1 MKAININ
8 KIVEAAKEIAKER
21 NENIFFSVRGNI
33 IEGCRNRKTSEE
45 FEFNA
50 SKEEAIY
57 DNTRDEIATSII
69 LEAIDS
75 LKGDEKSSI
84 EFEETEESEIKAVTT
99 TNMNINPCSEYFL
112 RFTATAEE
120 DLKRG
125 TSLFKTGSMNHAVV
139 LDGLCGFNID
149 LVGLSTKEIE
159 RKISKYAEMFSYY
172 AAGCKAVIFEGKTI
186 GQNKNGE
193 GVVFKP
199 FRIEGYVK
207 L

>member
-1 MKAININ
+1 MKSININ
-8 KIVEAAKEIAKER
+8 EIVEAAQLIAKER
-21 NENIFFSVRGNI
+21 SVNLFFSVRGNI

-45 FEFNA
+45 FEFNVEN
-50 SKEEAIY
+50 EEAIY

-84 EFEETEESEIKAVTT
+84 EFEETEESESETVTT
-99 TNMNINPCSEYFL
+99 TNMNISPCNEYFL

-120 DLKRG
+120 DLRRG
-125 TSLFKTGSMNHAVV
+125 TSMFKTGSMDHAEV
-139 LDGLCGFNID
+139 LDGLCGFKID
-149 LVGLSTKEIE
+149 LVGLTTKEIE
-159 RKISKYAEMFSYY
+159 RKISKYAEIYSYY
-172 AAGCKAVIFEGKTI
+172 AAGCKAVIFEGKTVA
-186 GQNKNGE
+186 QNQNGE

-199 FRIEGYVK
+199 FRIEGYVR